1 MATNNLTY
9 KILLQMQDQATGAV
23 RVVER
28 ELGQLGMTANQVQEA
43 VNRMA
48 NDITSGMS
56 RAANGAGNAAGGM
69 ANGAAGAATRFNGL
83 AMSVQQV
90 AREMPSLAI
99 SMNTFFLAISNN
111 LPIMADQI
119 KIARQENAVLVASG
133 QKAIPVWKQVAGAF
147 FSWQTAMVAGVTVLS
162 LYGTKMASAIGD
174 MIGLTNA
181 TNGARLAEE
190 QLDSVRK
197 KGVQS
202 AQEEIARLNLLYR
215 ASTDVT
221 RSMDDRM
228 KAASALQSQWPD
240 TFKNLSQE
248 SILVGNA
255 SYAYGRLKDSLIAV
269 ATAKAALDKITENA
283 SKRIDLEAQRD
294 QLTERIRAA
303 QQLESEY
310 AKGGQAGGASMYAQA
325 SIQAARYR
333 MQLENVEKQ
342 IQAIDTANGKL
353 EHSIDIGSY
362 ADSIGKSNASVSVRS
377 VVKSDNTD
385 LSTLGGIENRIRSL
399 KEAQLS
405 ASSEQAVALEKE
417 ILLWQNK
424 LDLMR
429 AAIGMAAREN
439 PVNPYLSP
447 TGTAQLT
454 TQNRMSDKYGVLV
467 PIRIDDKQLKQMN
480 QWGEA
485 KLRVFQNKDAFR
497 PFAEGIGA
505 MASAMSGF
513 TSVVGEAAGAW
524 ISWGSN
530 LLSVVSQAVPA
541 IAAMMGMTA
550 ADTVTTKVNTNAHF
564 ANAVSKTLSANAGM
578 GPFGW
583 IAGIAAVASVIA
595 AMLSVPKLAGGTVA
609 SAPMLAMI
617 GEYPGAGSNPE
628 IVAPSSMIRKI
639 IREEGTAMGG
649 EVKFRIEGD
658 ALVGILSKTTRKLE
672 RTR

>member
-9 KILLQMQDQATGAV
+9 KILLQMQDQATGTV

-28 ELGQLGMTANQVQEA
+28 ELGQLGLTARQVQDA

-69 ANGAAGAATRFNGL
+69 ANGAAGATAKFNGL
-83 AMSVQQV
+83 AMSVQQM

-99 SMNTFFLAISNN
+99 SINTFFLAISNN

-119 KIARQENAVLVASG
+119 KLARQENAALIASG
-133 QKAIPVWKQVAGAF
+133 QKAVPVWKQVAGAF

-174 MIGLTNA
+174 MVGLTNA

-190 QLDSVRK
+190 QLDTARNQ
-197 KGVQS
+197 GVQS
-202 AQEEIARLNLLYR
+202 AQQEVSKLDLLYR
-215 ASTDVT
+215 AATDLT
-221 RSMDDRM
+221 RSMEDRK
-228 KAASALQSQWPD
+228 KAAAALQSQWPD
-240 TFKNLSQE
+240 TFKSLSQE

-255 SYAYGRLKDSLIAV
+255 SDAYGKLKESLVAV

-303 QQLESEY
+303 QQLENKY
-310 AKGGQAGGASMYAQA
+310 AKGGQVGGSSMYAQA

-333 MQLENVEKQ
+333 MQLESVEKQ
-342 IQAIDTANGKL
+342 IQAIDTANQKL
-353 EHSIDIGSY
+353 EQSIDMGSY
-362 ADSIGKSNASVSVRS
+362 TGSLHATSASARSGGKQ
-377 VVKSDNTD
+377 DNRD

-399 KEAQLS
+399 KDAQLS

-417 ILLWQNK
+417 ILLWEKK

-439 PVNPYLSP
+439 PGTPYLSSD
-447 TGTAQLT
+447 GTAQLT
-454 TQNRMSDKYGVLV
+454 TQNRVSDKDGVLI
-467 PIRIDDKQLKQMN
+467 PIRIDDKQLKKMN

-497 PFAEGIGA
+497 PFTEGIGS

-513 TSVVGEAAGAW
+513 SSVVGEAAGAW

-550 ADTVTTKVNTNAHF
+550 ADTAATQVNTNAHF
-564 ANAVSKTLSANAGM
+564 ANAVSKTLSSNAGM

-583 IAGIAAVASVIA
+583 IAGIAAVAAVIA

-649 EVKFRIEGD
+649 EVRFRIEGD
-658 ALVGILSKTTRKLE
+658 ALVGILSKKTRKRE